1 MRQGVHGE
9 RSYPSILRLSLAM
22 FFICILD
29 EEKKEKDLISQKKM
43 DSNRARASRA
53 ALPR

>member
-1 MRQGVHGE
+1 
-9 RSYPSILRLSLAM
+9 M

-29 EEKKEKDLISQKKM
+29 EKKEKGLISQKKM
-43 DSNRARASRA
+43 DSNRAHTSRA